1 MSLLAI
7 LLFIGTMALSLW
19 GNDPIPASLQQ
30 VRPVARE
37 RNSRELNSK
46 AKNQP
51 AVGRFDPEHVIGV
64 HVTQI
69 FSSLSGDPTEL
80 EALSGADWGSV
91 SSGSS
96 GGSQAPGA
104 ISFPRKPC
112 FTYREQKRRGIYRG
126 SR

>member
-51 AVGRFDPEHVIGV
+51 AVGRFDPEPVIGDQKGREDLGDV
-64 HVTQI
+64 QTQKQRT
-69 FSSLSGDPTEL
+69 LSWPFLG
-80 EALSGADWGSV
+80 
-91 SSGSS
+91 
-96 GGSQAPGA
+96 
-104 ISFPRKPC
+104 
-112 FTYREQKRRGIYRG
+112 RR
-126 SR
+126 